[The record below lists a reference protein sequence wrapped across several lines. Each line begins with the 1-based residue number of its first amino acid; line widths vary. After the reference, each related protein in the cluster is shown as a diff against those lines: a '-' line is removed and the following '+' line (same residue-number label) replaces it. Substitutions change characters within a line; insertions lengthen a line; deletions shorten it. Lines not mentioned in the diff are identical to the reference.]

1 MESIKQSNTNW
12 QQNAERE
19 SNFKASSHP
28 AKININLQ
36 NEQNS
41 NGSPKLKTQGRALT
55 GVDYGIGLVSR
66 KKMHDEDGN
75 TIDEFDP
82 DTGISPR
89 QSPVP
94 SYGSN
99 YRMSNKSPNKF
110 NFGDNRSS
118 NPYYKNNEE
127 QQQSFHS
134 RHTHVSNHSIT
145 EDPNNLNNLNNL
157 NNQQHQQQDNEH
169 FRNFIGGNFET
180 NSQHS
185 FLRPDS
191 PPKLTHEEINRRKE
205 ELLAK
210 LSRLEAKGYK
220 PVKIFTFSNSLEE
233 IENIYAKTLYQK
245 KLDEAIKMQGKI
257 LIGVVGFIEKVN
269 EKYNPFD
276 LYLSGWSESVMTDLD
291 SYDEVFEELYEKY
304 KDQIDMGPEVKLL
317 GMVVMSGVYFHF
329 SKSVLESAES
339 SIPNIKKVLN
349 DNPELK
355 KQVINASAKGMQE
368 QPAKT
373 TTDKGLIP
381 NLLSSFIG
389 DNNPLM
395 NMFKSSNNDK
405 TKDKRVVKQRQSM
418 DYEDDIL
425 NSFNNAGNKKID
437 LSQIEDPDELSEN

>member
-1 MESIKQSNTNW
+1 MTYIVE
-12 QQNAERE
+12 
-19 SNFKASSHP
+19 
-28 AKININLQ
+28 
-36 NEQNS
+36 
-41 NGSPKLKTQGRALT
+41 
-55 GVDYGIGLVSR
+55 
-66 KKMHDEDGN
+66 
-75 TIDEFDP
+75 
-82 DTGISPR
+82 
-89 QSPVP
+89 
-94 SYGSN
+94 
-99 YRMSNKSPNKF
+99 
-110 NFGDNRSS
+110 
-118 NPYYKNNEE
+118 
-127 QQQSFHS
+127 
-134 RHTHVSNHSIT
+134 
-145 EDPNNLNNLNNL
+145 
-157 NNQQHQQQDNEH
+157 
-169 FRNFIGGNFET
+169 
-180 NSQHS
+180 
-185 FLRPDS
+185 
-191 PPKLTHEEINRRKE
+191 RRKE

>member
-99 YRMSNKSPNKF
+99 YRMSNKSPAKF

-127 QQQSFHS
+127 QQSFHS

-145 EDPNNLNNLNNL
+145 EDPQNN
-157 NNQQHQQQDNEH
+157 QQQDNEN

-257 LIGVVGFIEKVN
+257 LIGVVGFIEKV
-269 EKYNPFD
+269 
-276 LYLSGWSESVMTDLD
+276 
-291 SYDEVFEELYEKY
+291 
-304 KDQIDMGPEVKLL
+304 
-317 GMVVMSGVYFHF
+317 SGVYFHF